1 MKTNRKAAEKVDTQ
15 NIGTTNKEDQ
25 VADLMDAL
33 EKGEA
38 EGPTVDSFEENTQDS
53 AEKDRENLE
62 RILDEL
68 ATKANRASA
77 ELDEVNAEIAGIKEE
92 IKEVAEEIGTLD
104 TKEELDALTED
115 EQVQRKDLHVLLA
128 QLEEN

>member
-1 MKTNRKAAEKVDTQ
+1 MIRLKK
-15 NIGTTNKEDQ
+15 
-25 VADLMDAL
+25 
-33 EKGEA
+33 
-38 EGPTVDSFEENTQDS
+38 TQDS

-128 QLEEN
+128 QLEEKLATQSTEKQHWKKN

>member
-1 MKTNRKAAEKVDTQ
+1 MN
-15 NIGTTNKEDQ
+15 
-25 VADLMDAL
+25 AL
-33 EKGEA
+33 EKGES

-68 ATKANRASA
+68 ATKNRASA

-115 EQVQRKDLHVLLA
+115 EQVQRKDLHVLLTIRRKLA
-128 QLEEN
+128 TQSTEKQHWKKN

>member
-1 MKTNRKAAEKVDTQ
+1 
-15 NIGTTNKEDQ
+15 
-25 VADLMDAL
+25 MDAL
-33 EKGEA
+33 EKGES
-38 EGPTVDSFEENTQDS
+38 EGPTVDPFEENTQDS

-92 IKEVAEEIGTLD
+92 IKRSRRRNWNIRYKRRVRCIN
-104 TKEELDALTED
+104 
-115 EQVQRKDLHVLLA
+115 RR
-128 QLEEN
+128 